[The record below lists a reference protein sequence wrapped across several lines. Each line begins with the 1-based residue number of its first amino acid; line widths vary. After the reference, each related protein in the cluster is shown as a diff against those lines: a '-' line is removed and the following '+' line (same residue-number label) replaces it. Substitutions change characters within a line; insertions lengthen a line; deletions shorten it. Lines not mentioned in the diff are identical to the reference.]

1 MGVSPS
7 RFDVCARCG
16 EPCEADDLVCNRC
29 SETRIRATL
38 PAEGLP
44 PSVEE
49 GSLDDKLA
57 RIEERT
63 GERAH
68 HVVAS
73 IEGTLGGNVTVHIS
87 IVPAPMGPETP
98 AEDVWSDPVEVT
110 TLECGSSEVAAAR
123 MNWIDRITQE
133 RKLAAPEISRRF
145 RVGTR
150 GYRGEPDAVGMLLD
164 ARLHMARRALEPRGS
179 GAPLDG
185 SETVERA
192 CTLEVDTSSSSQGTL
207 RVIADFTSKG
217 EIELFSERSTPELRH
232 AVEAWIGSSRAEP
245 SNET

>member
-7 RFDVCARCG
+7 RFDTCARCG
-16 EPCEADDLVCNRC
+16 EPCGSDDLVCNRC

-87 IVPAPMGPETP
+87 VVPAPMGPETP
-98 AEDVWSDPVEVT
+98 SEDVWSEPVEVT

-164 ARLHMARRALEPRGS
+164 ARLHMARRALEDS
-179 GAPLDG
+179 T
-185 SETVERA
+185 ETFERA
-192 CTLEVDTSSSSQGTL
+192 CTVEVDARGTL

-217 EIELFSERSTPELRH
+217 EIELFSEKSSPELRH
-232 AVEAWIGSSRAEP
+232 AVEAWAARAARAP
-245 SNET
+245 

>member
-57 RIEERT
+57 RIEEKT

-87 IVPAPMGPETP
+87 VVPAPMGPETP

-164 ARLHMARRALEPRGS
+164 ARLHMARRALEDS
-179 GAPLDG
+179 T
-185 SETVERA
+185 ETVERA
-192 CTLEVDTSSSSQGTL
+192 CTLEVDERGTL
-207 RVIADFTSKG
+207 RVLADFTSKG
-217 EIELFSERSTPELRH
+217 EIELFSERSSPELRA
-232 AVEAWIGSSRAEP
+232 AVEAWIAAAAGA
-245 SNET
+245 

>member
-1 MGVSPS
+1 MRVTMGVSPS

-164 ARLHMARRALEPRGS
+164 ARLHMARRALE
-179 GAPLDG
+179 DG
-185 SETVERA
+185 TETVERVCA
-192 CTLEVDTSSSSQGTL
+192 LEVDSRGTL

-232 AVEAWIGSSRAEP
+232 AVEAWIAASSRE
-245 SNET
+245 

>member
-1 MGVSPS
+1 M
-7 RFDVCARCG
+7 DNCARCG

-49 GSLDDKLA
+49 GSLDEKLA
-57 RIEERT
+57 RIEQRT

-68 HVVAS
+68 HVVAA

-87 IVPAPMGPETP
+87 VVPAPMGPETP
-98 AEDVWSDPVEVT
+98 AEDVWSDPVEIT
-110 TLECGSSEVAAAR
+110 TLEYSSSEVAAAR

-133 RKLAAPEISRRF
+133 RKLAAPEIKRRF

-150 GYRGEPDAVGMLLD
+150 GYRGEPQAVGMLLD
-164 ARLHMARRALEPRGS
+164 ARLHMARRALE
-179 GAPLDG
+179 DG
-185 SETVERA
+185 TETVERA
-192 CTLEVDTSSSSQGTL
+192 CAAEVDDRGIL
-207 RVIADFTSKG
+207 RVIADYTSKG
-217 EIELFSERSTPELRH
+217 EIELFSERSTPELR
-232 AVEAWIGSSRAEP
+232 EAIDAWLSASR
-245 SNET
+245 

>member
-57 RIEERT
+57 RIEERI

-87 IVPAPMGPETP
+87 VVPAPMGPETP

-164 ARLHMARRALEPRGS
+164 ARLHMARRALE
-179 GAPLDG
+179 DG
-185 SETVERA
+185 TETVERA
-192 CTLEVDTSSSSQGTL
+192 CTVAVDPRGTL

-217 EIELFSERSTPELRH
+217 EIELFSERSTPELRQS
-232 AVEAWIGSSRAEP
+232 VESWIATSSRE
-245 SNET
+245 

>member
-1 MGVSPS
+1 MGLSPS

-16 EPCEADDLVCNRC
+16 EPCEAEDLVCNRC

-73 IEGTLGGNVTVHIS
+73 IEGTLGGSVTVHIS
-87 IVPAPMGPETP
+87 VVPAPMGPETP

-123 MNWIDRITQE
+123 MNWIDRVTQE

-150 GYRGEPDAVGMLLD
+150 GYRGEPEAVGMLLD
-164 ARLHMARRALEPRGS
+164 ARLHMARRALE
-179 GAPLDG
+179 DG
-185 SETVERA
+185 TETIERA
-192 CTLEVDTSSSSQGTL
+192 CTLEVDPRDVL

-217 EIELFSERSTPELRH
+217 EIELFSERSTPDLHR
-232 AVEAWIGSSRAEP
+232 AVQAWIGSSR
-245 SNET
+245 